1 MYSASTA
8 RNTTKLKRREGCKM
22 KNKNL
27 IRRVT
32 AGFTAFATSV
42 ACSAAGAAVLP
53 TAVAADD
60 TDNYAKLLQYSLYMY
75 DANMCGSDV
84 DESSGFSWRGD
95 CHTDDA
101 VPGGYH
107 DCGDHVKFGIT
118 AGYSGA
124 TLGWSYYE
132 YKDVFDSLGQ
142 TGHLKLIT
150 DRFCKYFKDCTTL
163 SGGSVTDFVYQIGDG
178 NADHNTYWGPPEQ
191 QDSSSR
197 KVFRTSS
204 GASDV
209 AAEYAA
215 ALAVS
220 YINFGNN
227 EDLEYAKALFDFST
241 KYNQVASEGVTPFY
255 SSSNCADDQSFAA
268 GFLYLA
274 TKEDKYNSFLK
285 SNQKDPNYEH
295 CWDNVYLG
303 AAVLNGEI
311 NGDWSIPEKY
321 AQQRMSDPNKWY
333 TPDGWGAARYNT
345 SAQYIGL
352 LLKKYGKADHTAWC
366 QGQMDMILG
375 KNPKNVCLVV
385 GFNDVSAKYPH
396 HEAASGLKGW
406 DEYNA
411 AGETFGGKGH
421 TLTGALEG
429 GFADADFQYKDAL
442 NDITSSEVGIDYNAT
457 LVAAAA
463 GLYNEFKTG
472 QTVADPNGIDR
483 VIHYEENFT
492 VETTT
497 SSETTTTTTST
508 TTETTTTTVT
518 TTADRA
524 VAIVNVSML
533 DPDTG
538 KQVPG
543 VEYGITGYGDNG
555 AFFGS
560 EKFVSGETTDTI
572 DVNWHDLSTE
582 AFKQAM
588 FWDLSI
594 SKVPEGYLTPSPVNG
609 KFSIV
614 DGKADV
620 TITLEKAPAYEKMM
634 LNIDIVDKETGK
646 AVPGAEFTISL
657 KEGNNDLGMRRY
669 KSGDSTNAIDVKW
682 DNVTVPS
689 KVEATINITSVPQ
702 GYDMPE
708 DTDKICVFYRSD
720 SISPKY
726 ELVKNGEPVR
736 LWGDANLDEKVTVA
750 DAVAI
755 LQSIANK
762 DKYAL
767 KPEGALNADVYA
779 NGDGITAKD
788 AYVLQLV
795 DAGKLKASDLP
806 MPEIMEN

>member
-1 MYSASTA
+1 
-8 RNTTKLKRREGCKM
+8 M

-27 IRRVT
+27 VRRIT
-32 AGFTAFATSV
+32 SGFTALATAA
-42 ACSAAGAAVLP
+42 ACSATGMLTAP
-53 TAVAADD
+53 TVIASED

-75 DANMCGSDV
+75 DANMCGSEV
-84 DESSGFSWRGD
+84 GEKSGFSWRDD

-132 YKDVFDSLGQ
+132 YKDVFDYLGQ

-150 DRFCKYFKDCTTL
+150 DHFCKYFKDCTTIS
-163 SGGSVTDFVYQIGDG
+163 SGVAGGAAVTDFVYQIGDG
-178 NADHNTYWGPPEQ
+178 NADHNSYWGPPEQ

-197 KVFRTSS
+197 KVFKTSS

-215 ALAVS
+215 ALAVN
-220 YINFGNN
+220 YINFGNK
-227 EDLEYAKALFDFST
+227 EDLTYAEALFDFST
-241 KYNQVASEGVTPFY
+241 KFNQVASEGVTPFY
-255 SSSNCADDQSFAA
+255 TSSNCEDDQSFAA

-274 TKEDKYNSFLK
+274 TKDEKYNTFLK
-285 SNQKDPNYEH
+285 NHQKDPNYEH

-321 AQQRMSDPNKWY
+321 AQQRMSDPSKWY

-411 AGETFGGKGH
+411 AGATFGGKGH

-429 GFADADFQYKDAL
+429 GFANAGFQYVDAL

-463 GLYNEFKTG
+463 GLYKEFGTGKTDSK
-472 QTVADPNGIDR
+472 VNGVERNIQ
-483 VIHYEENFT
+483 YENPDI
-492 VETTT
+492 VTTT
-497 SSETTTTTTST
+497 STTETTTTTTVTT

-518 TTADRA
+518 TTAERA
-524 VAIVNVSML
+524 VAIVNVSIL

-538 KQVPG
+538 KQVAG
-543 VEYGITGYGDNG
+543 VKYQIAGYGENG
-555 AFFGS
+555 AFFGQK
-560 EKFVSGETTDTI
+560 EYTSGETAATH
-572 DVNWHDLSTE
+572 DVNWHDLSAE
-582 AFKQAM
+582 AFKGAIYWELTLKSIPDEYAM
-588 FWDLSI
+588 PAPVNTKFSIENGKADVNVTLAKKPDMSKLTFELIVKDKITGEYIPGVEVVISGKDQEKQLPEKKYTTLDGVNDLTCPREWVEDLNDVIWTATITS
-594 SKVPEGYLTPSPVNG
+594 VPEGYKMPDEPKSIFMFLTKNTV
-609 KFSIV
+609 
-614 DGKADV
+614 
-620 TITLEKAPAYEKMM
+620 EK
-634 LNIDIVDKETGK
+634 T
-646 AVPGAEFTISL
+646 
-657 KEGNNDLGMRRY
+657 
-669 KSGDSTNAIDVKW
+669 
-682 DNVTVPS
+682 
-689 KVEATINITSVPQ
+689 
-702 GYDMPE
+702 
-708 DTDKICVFYRSD
+708 
-720 SISPKY
+720 Y
-726 ELVKNGEPVR
+726 ELERAAAPKVR
-736 LWGDANLDEKVTVA
+736 WGDANLDEKVTVA

-755 LQSIANK
+755 LQSLANK
-762 DKYAL
+762 DKFAL
-767 KPEGALNADVYA
+767 KPEGAKNADVYA

-788 AYVLQLV
+788 ALIIQMV
-795 DAGKLKASDLP
+795 DAGAYKQSDLP
-806 MPEIMEN
+806 LPEIKDD

>member
-1 MYSASTA
+1 
-8 RNTTKLKRREGCKM
+8 M

-27 IRRVT
+27 VRRIT
-32 AGFTAFATSV
+32 SGFTALATAA
-42 ACSAAGAAVLP
+42 ACSATGMLTAPTVIAAE
-53 TAVAADD
+53 D

-75 DANMCGSDV
+75 DANMCGSEV
-84 DESSGFSWRGD
+84 GEKSGFSWRDD

-132 YKDVFDSLGQ
+132 YKDVFDYLGQ

-150 DRFCKYFKDCTTL
+150 DHFCKYFKDCTTIS
-163 SGGSVTDFVYQIGDG
+163 SGVAGGAAVTDFVYQIGDG
-178 NADHNTYWGPPEQ
+178 NADHNSYWGPPEQ

-197 KVFRTSS
+197 KVFKTSS

-215 ALAVS
+215 ALAVN
-220 YINFGNN
+220 YINFGNK
-227 EDLEYAKALFDFST
+227 EDLTYAEALFDFST
-241 KYNQVASEGVTPFY
+241 KFNQVASEGVTPFY
-255 SSSNCADDQSFAA
+255 TSSNCEDDQSFAA

-274 TKEDKYNSFLK
+274 TKDEKYNTFLK
-285 SNQKDPNYEH
+285 NHQKDPNYEH

-321 AQQRMSDPNKWY
+321 AKQRMSDPTKWY

-411 AGETFGGKGH
+411 AGATFGGKGH

-429 GFADADFQYKDAL
+429 GFANAGFQYVDAL

-463 GLYNEFKTG
+463 GLYKEFGTGKTDSK
-472 QTVADPNGIDR
+472 VNGVERNIQ
-483 VIHYEENFT
+483 YENPDI
-492 VETTT
+492 VTTT
-497 SSETTTTTTST
+497 STTETTTTTTVTT

-518 TTADRA
+518 TTAERA
-524 VAIVNVSML
+524 VAIVNVSIL

-543 VEYGITGYGDNG
+543 VKYQISGYGENG
-555 AFFGS
+555 AYFGQK
-560 EKFVSGETTDTI
+560 EYTSGETAATH
-572 DVNWHDLSTE
+572 DVNWHDLSAE
-582 AFKQAM
+582 AFKGAIYWELTLKSIPDEYAM
-588 FWDLSI
+588 PAPVNTKFSIENGKADVKVTLAKKPDMSKLTFELIVKDKITGEYIPGVEVVISGKDQEKQLPEKKYTTLDGVNDLTFPREWVEDLNDVIWTATITS
-594 SKVPEGYLTPSPVNG
+594 VPEGYKMPDEPKSIFMFLTKNTV
-609 KFSIV
+609 
-614 DGKADV
+614 
-620 TITLEKAPAYEKMM
+620 EK
-634 LNIDIVDKETGK
+634 T
-646 AVPGAEFTISL
+646 
-657 KEGNNDLGMRRY
+657 
-669 KSGDSTNAIDVKW
+669 
-682 DNVTVPS
+682 
-689 KVEATINITSVPQ
+689 
-702 GYDMPE
+702 
-708 DTDKICVFYRSD
+708 
-720 SISPKY
+720 Y
-726 ELVKNGEPVR
+726 ELERAAAPKVR
-736 LWGDANLDEKVTVA
+736 WGDANLDEKVTVA

-755 LQSIANK
+755 LQSLANK
-762 DKYAL
+762 DKFAL
-767 KPEGALNADVYA
+767 KPEGAKNADVYA

-788 AYVLQLV
+788 ALIIQMV
-795 DAGKLKASDLP
+795 DAGAYKQSDLP
-806 MPEIMEN
+806 MPEIKVN

>member
-1 MYSASTA
+1 
-8 RNTTKLKRREGCKM
+8 M

-27 IRRVT
+27 VRRIT
-32 AGFTAFATSV
+32 SGFTALATAA
-42 ACSAAGAAVLP
+42 ACSATGMLTAPTVIAAE
-53 TAVAADD
+53 D

-75 DANMCGSDV
+75 DANMCGSEV
-84 DESSGFSWRGD
+84 GEKSGFSWRDD

-150 DRFCKYFKDCTTL
+150 DHFCKYFKDCTTIS
-163 SGGSVTDFVYQIGDG
+163 SGVAGGATVTDFVYQIGDG
-178 NADHNTYWGPPEQ
+178 NADHNSYWGPPEQ

-197 KVFRTSS
+197 KVFKTSS

-215 ALAVS
+215 ALAVN
-220 YINFGNN
+220 YINFGNA
-227 EDLEYAKALFDFST
+227 EDLAYAEALFDFST
-241 KYNQVASEGVTPFY
+241 KFNQVASEGVTPFY
-255 SSSNCADDQSFAA
+255 TSSNCEDDQSFAA

-274 TKEDKYNSFLK
+274 TKDEKYNTFLK
-285 SNQKDPNYEH
+285 NHQKDPNYEH

-321 AQQRMSDPNKWY
+321 AQQRMSDPSKWY

-411 AGETFGGKGH
+411 AGATFGGKGH

-429 GFADADFQYKDAL
+429 GFADAGFQYVDAL

-463 GLYNEFKTG
+463 GLYKEFKTG
-472 QTVADPNGIDR
+472 QVDTKVNGVDR
-483 VIHYEENFT
+483 DIKYET
-492 VETTT
+492 PDIVTTT
-497 SSETTTTTTST
+497 STTETETTTTTTVTT

-518 TTADRA
+518 TTAERA
-524 VAIVNVSML
+524 VAIVNVSIL

-538 KQVPG
+538 KQVAG

-560 EKFVSGETTDTI
+560 EKFISGETTDTI

-582 AFKQAM
+582 DFKRAK
-588 FWDLSI
+588 FWDI
-594 SKVPEGYLTPSPVNG
+594 GINEVPEGYMTPSPMNS

-657 KEGNNDLGMRRY
+657 KEGNTDLGTRSY
-669 KSGDSTNAIDVKW
+669 TSGDGTNKIDVKW
-682 DNVTVPS
+682 DNVTAPS
-689 KVEATINITSVPQ
+689 KVEATITVKSVPQ

-708 DTDKICVFYRSD
+708 DTDKICVFYRHD
-720 SISPKY
+720 VISPKF
-726 ELVKNGEPVR
+726 ELAKNGEPVR

-755 LQSIANK
+755 LQSLANK
-762 DKYAL
+762 DKFAL
-767 KPEGALNADVYA
+767 KPEGAKNADVYA

-788 AYVLQLV
+788 ALIIQMV
-795 DAGKLKASDLP
+795 DAGAYKQSDLP
-806 MPEIMEN
+806 LPEIKID